1 MKTEH
6 LIGADN
12 GRLYHV
18 IIYHET
24 GTRIEIPLNSDG
36 TVRWYEDRMKTENG
50 AE

>member
-18 IIYHET
+18 IIYPET
-24 GTRIEIPLNSDG
+24 GTRVGIPLNSDG
-36 TVRWYEDRMKTENG
+36 TVRWYGDRPKTENG
-50 AE
+50 TE